1 MLTALISYTWD
12 RIHWGY
18 DAVYDKTITLFN
30 RYSSRLGDTWYPTI
44 IHNVQ
49 LIVDKSAIIAQ
60 YGAES
65 RDSAL
70 LHVKYKNVNGKI
82 IIAEKPYKTPKEW
95 DRQTNDLLSQT
106 ITFADGQNFDFFML
120 GEYESEEPINDDA
133 YIDGFYNY
141 INSNYDNVFAITA
154 VGLYS
159 LIPHF
164 EITGK

>member
-1 MLTALISYTWD
+1 M
-12 RIHWGY
+12 
-18 DAVYDKTITLFN
+18 YDKTITLFN
-30 RYSSRLGDTWYPTI
+30 RYSSRLGDTWYPTV

-49 LIVDKSAIIAQ
+49 LIADKSAIIAQ

-65 RDSAL
+65 SDKAL
-70 LHVKYKNVNGKI
+70 LHIRYETVDGMPV
-82 IIAEKPYKTPKEW
+82 IAGKPYKTPKEW

-106 ITFADGQNFDFFML
+106 LTFTDGQYFDFFML
-120 GEYESEEPINDDA
+120 GEYESEQPISDDA
-133 YIDGFYNY
+133 YTDGFYNY
-141 INSNYDNVFAITA
+141 INSNYDNVFAITS

>member
-1 MLTALISYTWD
+1 MQTALISYIWG

-30 RYSSRLGDTWYPTI
+30 RYSSRLGDTWYPTV

-49 LIVDKSAIIAQ
+49 LIADKSAIIAQ

-65 RDSAL
+65 SDKAL
-70 LHVKYKNVNGKI
+70 LHIRYETIDGVPV
-82 IIAEKPYKTPKEW
+82 IAGKPYKTPKEW

-106 ITFADGQNFDFFML
+106 LTFTDGQYFDFFML
-120 GEYESEEPINDDA
+120 GEYESEQPISDDE
-133 YIDGFYNY
+133 YTDGFYNY
-141 INSNYDNVFAITA
+141 INSNYDNVFAVTS

>member
-1 MLTALISYTWD
+1 M
-12 RIHWGY
+12 
-18 DAVYDKTITLFN
+18 YDKTITLFN
-30 RYSSRLGDTWYPTI
+30 RYSSRLGDTWYPTV

-49 LIVDKSAIIAQ
+49 LIADKSAIIAQ

-65 RDSAL
+65 SDKAL
-70 LHVKYKNVNGKI
+70 LHIRYETVDGTPV
-82 IIAEKPYKTPKEW
+82 IAGKPYKTPKEW

-106 ITFADGQNFDFFML
+106 LTFTDGQYFDFFML
-120 GEYESEEPINDDA
+120 DEYESEQPINDDA

-141 INSNYDNVFAITA
+141 INSNYDNVFAITS